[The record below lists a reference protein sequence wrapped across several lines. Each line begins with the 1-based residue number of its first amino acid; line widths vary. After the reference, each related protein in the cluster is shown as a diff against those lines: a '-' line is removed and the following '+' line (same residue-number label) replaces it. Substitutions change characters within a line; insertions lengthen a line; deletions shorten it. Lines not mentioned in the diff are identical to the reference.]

1 VQRGH
6 SDSKGIKL
14 FDSPQKSLFTS
25 DRVIAPSGL
34 HLMERSLRNTVKKR
48 RQTEK
53 AILDKILKKTNYFKV
68 IRAMR
73 GK

>member
-1 VQRGH
+1 VQREH
-6 SDSKGIKL
+6 SDSKAIKL

-34 HLMERSLRNTVKKR
+34 HLIERSLRNTVTKNGGFV

-53 AILDKILKKTNYFKV
+53 AILDKIFNKNELF
-68 IRAMR
+68 
-73 GK
+73 